1 MKKQVFNPYLPNDE
15 YVPDGEP
22 KVFGDRVY
30 VYGSHDRF
38 NGEFYC
44 VNDYVGYSAPV
55 DDLSDWRF
63 EGVIYKKDQDPLNP
77 DGKYNMFAPDVV
89 QGQDGKFYMYYGM
102 DFINQISVAVAVK
115 PEGPFEYYGAV
126 RHPEGTLL
134 GENSTDAFQ
143 FDPGVLVDD
152 DNRVWLYTGFGP
164 SQEFRKMFEEHFGQ
178 TIGECGNY
186 VTELEADML
195 TVKTDPVQLIPN
207 NWDSEGTGFEGHAF
221 YEASSI
227 RKFNGKY
234 YFIYS
239 SELSHELAYAIS
251 DYPDKGFVYGGSL
264 HSNGDIGYQGNSE
277 EVNYWGNNHGSVAY
291 INGEYYIFGHRQTN
305 YTEFSRQ
312 GVAEKLQMTAD
323 GRFEMA
329 EMTSCGL
336 NQGPLRG
343 TGSYPAAIACQ
354 LYSGRGALKSTEV
367 SEKEEHPCFT
377 QEKEDSQNDPSQ
389 YIHNLKDGS
398 VAGFKYFHFD
408 DLDSLSVTTRG
419 PGKGLLGVYTELGKT
434 PIAKIHVSP
443 STEWQTFEAN
453 VSGSVVGEQPLFF
466 RYEGPGTIDFK
477 AFTLA

>member
-377 QEKEDSQNDPSQ
+377 QEK
-389 YIHNLKDGS
+389 
-398 VAGFKYFHFD
+398 
-408 DLDSLSVTTRG
+408 
-419 PGKGLLGVYTELGKT
+419 KT
-434 PIAKIHVSP
+434 AKMIP
-443 STEWQTFEAN
+443 AST
-453 VSGSVVGEQPLFF
+453 S
-466 RYEGPGTIDFK
+466 TI
-477 AFTLA
+477 

>member
-89 QGQDGKFYMYYGM
+89 QGQDGRFYMYYGM
-102 DFINQISVAVAVK
+102 DFINQISVAVADK

-126 RHPEGTLL
+126 RHPEGILL
-134 GENSTDAFQ
+134 GEKSTDAFQ

-152 DNRVWLYTGFGP
+152 DNRVWLYTGFAPGEEL
-164 SQEFRKMFEEHFGQ
+164 QKMFREVLGISFNKA
-178 TIGECGNY
+178 GNY

-207 NWDSEGTGFEGHAF
+207 TWDSEGTGFEGHAF

-251 DYPDKGFVYGGSL
+251 DYPDRGFVYGGSL
-264 HSNGDIGYQGNSE
+264 HSNGDIGYQGNTE
-277 EVNYWGNNHGSVAY
+277 VVNYWGNNHGSVAC

-312 GVAEKLQMTAD
+312 GVAEKLKMTAD

-367 SEKEEHPCFT
+367 LEKEEHPCFT

-408 DLDSLSVTTRG
+408 DLNSLSVTTRG
-419 PGKGLLGVYTELGKT
+419 PGKGLLGVYTELEKA
-434 PIAKIHVSP
+434 PIAEIHVNP
-443 STEWQTFEAN
+443 STDWQTFEAN
-453 VSGSVVGEQPLFF
+453 VSGSVGGEQPLFF
-466 RYEGPGTIDFK
+466 RYEGPGMIDFK
-477 AFTLA
+477 AFALG